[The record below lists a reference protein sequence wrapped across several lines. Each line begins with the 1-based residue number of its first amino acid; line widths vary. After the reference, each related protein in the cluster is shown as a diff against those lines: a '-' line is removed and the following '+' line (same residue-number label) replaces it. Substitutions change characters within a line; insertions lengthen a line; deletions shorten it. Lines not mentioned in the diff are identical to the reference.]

1 MATSASQASP
11 VEEVIARF
19 PEDRERIGRLAAE
32 SESFRSLC
40 EDYALVLGT
49 LAGLDGSVDDERFAD
64 YRALAVDLERE
75 IAAVLAEDHA

>member
-19 PEDRERIGRLAAE
+19 PEDGERIARLAAE

-49 LAGLDGSVDDERFAD
+49 LAGLDGSGDEVRVAD
-64 YRALAVDLERE
+64 YRALAADLERE
-75 IAAVLAEDHA
+75 IRVVLAEDRA